1 MTHGPVNASLA
12 APIAA
17 LVNDNAITL
26 LDIILHMN
34 FKPNYANNLISTRT
48 SPTFGGTSHSPP
60 LPTFATTMRTEANAR
75 STAPTG
81 TPRAALESLLLTYS
95 VGRALAL
102 DLLSMAFGVGRTLR
116 LGVPSILH
124 VVARSMPLET
134 LLLPSNDTL
143 LTRRCVELELAATPP
158 VLTERCIK
166 RTISSEPPLRMCQ
179 NPRR

>member
-95 VGRALAL
+95 VGRALAH
-102 DLLSMAFGVGRTLR
+102 DLLSMAFSVGRTLP
-116 LGVPSILH
+116 LSVPSILH
-124 VVARSMPLET
+124 VVARSMPLKT
-134 LLLPSNDTL
+134 LLLPSNATH
-143 LTRRCVELELAATPP
+143 CVELKLAATPL

-166 RTISSEPPLRMCQ
+166 RTISSEPPLSMRQ

>member
-95 VGRALAL
+95 I
-102 DLLSMAFGVGRTLR
+102 GRTLP
-116 LGVPSILH
+116 LSVPSILH
-124 VVARSMPLET
+124 VVARSMPLKT
-134 LLLPSNDTL
+134 LLLPSNATH
-143 LTRRCVELELAATPP
+143 CVELKLAATPL

-166 RTISSEPPLRMCQ
+166 RTISSEPPLSMRQ